1 MGANWQRS
9 RRDYIQYTKKFAWL
23 PVWSSSSKRIW
34 LQDYYIRH
42 TFYDNTGK
50 PPIKG
55 RSWTYVYTKNEYLIA
70 TIKNEI

>member
-1 MGANWQRS
+1 MMGANWQRS
-9 RRDYIQYTKKFAWL
+9 RQDQISKKFAWL
-23 PVWSSSSKRIW
+23 PVWSGSSKRIW

-42 TFYDNTGK
+42 TFHDNNGK

-55 RSWTYVYTKNEYLIA
+55 YSWDYVYTKNEYLIA